1 MTEEQACELFRY
13 VMDRAQTDMVF
24 RAGLLNCPRQSL
36 EKALDVD
43 LPEEFNIRFVEN
55 KGADLTV
62 VLPDPGIFDD
72 QEEVITEDGDETG
85 TSEVS

>member
-1 MTEEQACELFRY
+1 MTEEEACDLFRY

-24 RAGLLNCPRQSL
+24 RAGLLNSPRQIL
-36 EKALDVD
+36 ERALDID

-62 VLPDPGIFDD
+62 VLPDPGGLDSQENITGGND
-72 QEEVITEDGDETG
+72 QDAP
-85 TSEVS
+85 